1 MKTLF
6 IFVSIISIVASD
18 DRAKKKSSPSYT
30 VCNGMSNQ
38 LLGHFSSLSQ
48 AIMNNNNNNAAT
60 TTINMP
66 NAFIYNGVQSENVH
80 TGKWDDVLP
89 TSSNSIPF
97 DKVFDIEKI
106 RNVIQELSESSV
118 ELNVVPI
125 NDKRNKHKHKNKRNI
140 KMNDD
145 RLSSMVENEEDD
157 NDEDGEVASLSCD
170 GWLNRLSE
178 SDPMIVLGILHHLS
192 PSPLLQRYV
201 DRMIHKM
208 GGGMNNGVCLH
219 HRDGE
224 DWHNHCKHWEN
235 IPDGVWRKNY
245 LAPKGVP
252 LRKIVKDC
260 LVHSSNNST
269 AKTTLFYV
277 GDHDPPTEELSPY
290 EFHI

>member
-1 MKTLF
+1 MNL
-6 IFVSIISIVASD
+6 IS
-18 DRAKKKSSPSYT
+18 
-30 VCNGMSNQ
+30 
-38 LLGHFSSLSQ
+38 L
-48 AIMNNNNNNAAT
+48 
-60 TTINMP
+60 
-66 NAFIYNGVQSENVH
+66 
-80 TGKWDDVLP
+80 
-89 TSSNSIPF
+89 

-106 RNVIQELSESSV
+106 RNVIQELSGSSI

-125 NDKRNKHKHKNKRNI
+125 SDKRNNNKHKNINKRNI

-145 RLSSMVENEEDD
+145 DRRSSFENEEDD
-157 NDEDGEVASLSCD
+157 NDDEDDEVASLSFD
-170 GWLNRLSE
+170 GWLDGLSQ
-178 SDPMIVLGILHHLS
+178 SDPMIVLGILHNLY
-192 PSPLLQRYV
+192 PLPLFQRYV
-201 DRMIHKM
+201 DRMIRKM

-219 HRDGE
+219 HRDGK

-277 GDHDPPTEELSPY
+277 GDHDPPAEELSPY